1 MNNLVEEAQKCLRIS
16 DPEEKIAYSL
26 EVVAAWRDGKLSRP
40 EIAHAIVI
48 DEPGRLEKPTLVA
61 PEKVNKRGFGSE
73 KQRASLLHAL
83 AHIELTA
90 INLSWDSICRYPNMP
105 KDYYDDWVET
115 ANDESYHFLALKKRM
130 QVMGYDYGDFKAHN
144 ELWGMAVKT
153 GTSLMHRMGIVH
165 RVLEARALDVVP
177 VSVQRFNQINDHET
191 AKVLISIANDEV
203 NHVGA
208 GTRWFRY
215 CCEQQKQEPDKMFFH
230 LIKQYLHSFPKGP
243 FNVEAR
249 KKAGFSDNEMRLL
262 VQYDQEHRN
271 YRSKPKKA
279 D

>member
-1 MNNLVEEAQKCLRIS
+1 MNNLIEEAQKCLLIA

-26 EVVAAWRDGKLSRP
+26 DVVAAWENGRLAIPDEGI
-40 EIAHAIVI
+40 EIIVN
-48 DEPGRLEKPTLVA
+48 EVGRLEKPQLVA
-61 PEKVNKRGFGSE
+61 AEKVGKRGFGSE

-105 KDYYDDWVET
+105 REYYDDWVNT
-115 ANDESYHFLALKKRM
+115 ANDESYHFLALKKRL
-130 QVMGYDYGDFKAHN
+130 QVLGFDYGDFRAHN

-153 GTSLMHRMGIVH
+153 GAKLMHRMGIVH

-177 VSVQRFNQINDHET
+177 VSVKRFDAIKDLDT
-191 AKVLISIANDEV
+191 AKVLITIANDEV

-215 CCEQQKQEPDKMFFH
+215 CCQQENVDPDKTFFS
-230 LIKQYLHSFPKGP
+230 LIRQYMKGYPKGP
-243 FNVEAR
+243 FNIEAR
-249 KKAGFSDNEMRLL
+249 KKAGFSQHEIDLL
-262 VQYDQEHRN
+262 NRYDQE
-271 YRSKPKKA
+271 YRENRLKKQTN
-279 D
+279 